1 MARMGCAVL
10 LITHRNE
17 MAAIADRASVMHAGQ
32 IVMTGAPEEARL
44 AYP

>member
-1 MARMGCAVL
+1 
-10 LITHRNE
+10 

-32 IVMTGAPEEARL
+32 IIMTGAPEEAQL